1 MPQALLIDDDPDV
14 LEPLALWVEREGF
27 EPDVCA
33 SLAAARRRLEATS
46 PDVVIA
52 DLELPDGRALEL
64 LPDLEDRPRTQVVL
78 ITGHAS
84 VESAVQAFR
93 QGVVDYLTKPVDTA
107 RLRQVLQNVL
117 RTMELR
123 AEVDGLREELR
134 QVGRFGRMV
143 GSSESMQALYDQVM
157 RVAPTRA
164 PVLVIGETGTGKEL
178 VAETVHQLSPRG
190 REPYV
195 TVNCGAIAPT
205 LIESELFGHEKGSF
219 TGATAR
225 RPGLFERAHGG
236 TLFLDEITEMPLE
249 LQVKLLRVLETQE
262 VYRIGGSEPT
272 RADVRVVAASNREP
286 QRAVEE
292 GRLREDLLYRL
303 MVFPLRVPPLRDRPG
318 DVPLIAE
325 HFLEALNE
333 QAGVHKRFTP
343 DTLDALAA
351 HPWPGNVRELRNCVE
366 RAWILAADRI
376 GVQDM
381 PFHEGA
387 SAPGGDRPGVWCP
400 VGTPI
405 AEVERDLIL
414 TTLEQYG
421 GDKARTAKTLGI
433 SLRTLYNRLGQYGW
447 TRRRAASRRPES
459 PAVSRRATPPESE
472 SQGA

>member
-1 MPQALLIDDDPDV
+1 MPRALLIDDDPDV
-14 LEPLALWVEREGF
+14 LEPLALWVQREGF
-27 EPDVCA
+27 ESTECA
-33 SLAAARRRLEATS
+33 SLSAARSILEEGA

-64 LPDLEDRPRTQVVL
+64 LPDLEARPDTQVVL

-84 VESAVQAFR
+84 VESAVEAFR
-93 QGVVDYLTKPVDTA
+93 HGVVDYLTKPVDTA
-107 RLRQVLQNVL
+107 RLRQVLHNVL
-117 RTMELR
+117 RTMDLR
-123 AEVDGLREELR
+123 AEVQDLREELR

-143 GSSESMQALYDQVM
+143 GSSGAMQELYDQVL

-178 VAETVHQLSPRG
+178 VAETVHQLSPRAK
-190 REPYV
+190 EPYV
-195 TVNCGAIAPT
+195 AVNCGAIAPT

-236 TLFLDEITEMPLE
+236 TLFLDEVTEMPLE

-262 VYRIGGSEPT
+262 VYRIGGTEPIPS
-272 RADVRVVAASNREP
+272 DVRVVAATNREP

-303 MVFPLRVPPLRDRPG
+303 MVFPLRVPPLRDRGG
-318 DVPLIAE
+318 DVALIAE
-325 HFLEALNE
+325 HFLAQLNE
-333 QAGVHKRFTP
+333 QTGTRKGLTQDAL
-343 DTLDALAA
+343 DTLVKQ
-351 HPWPGNVRELRNCVE
+351 PWPGNVRELRNCVE
-366 RAWILAADRI
+366 RAFILASDRI
-376 GVQDM
+376 DVEDL
-381 PFHEGA
+381 PFHEAAAVAG
-387 SAPGGDRPGVWCP
+387 SDRAGVWCP

-405 AEVERDLIL
+405 ADVERDLIL

-433 SLRTLYNRLGQYGW
+433 SLRTLYNRLGKYGW
-447 TRRRAASRRPES
+447 TRRRRQ
-459 PAVSRRATPPESE
+459 PAH
-472 SQGA
+472 